1 MKIKGKVLCIGDVIL
16 DSYSHGEVQR
26 ISPEAPIP
34 VLKINNNK
42 YEVIGGCGNVARNV
56 CAAGSYCHMISVTGD
71 DDEARTL
78 RRLFKGS
85 KNLSFNFVIDKDRCT
100 TKKTRFVS
108 ENQQILRVDKERNLP
123 IDKKIQSKL
132 LEIFKRKIDNYDVVV
147 ISDYNK
153 GMLTNRFLREII
165 DLSKR
170 KKKIIIVDPKKSNFS
185 PYKGASIITPNFKEL
200 LEASGSRDEKIIK
213 DKSMLVVKLSKKLIK
228 DCGFEA
234 VITTRSSDGISVV
247 RSTNENLHLP
257 SKAKEVFD
265 VSGAG
270 DTVIAYIAAG
280 LSNRETLF
288 NATEKANYAAGI
300 AVGRFGTTVVNL
312 SELLG
317 ANQEKKIVSLEEVFS
332 EIKKNFNKKI
342 GFTNGCF
349 DLIHQGH
356 IFYLKEAR
364 KRCDFLILGLNSDS
378 SVRRIKGKD
387 RPIINQKE
395 RCEILQNF
403 NFIDRIVIFNEE
415 TPIKLIK
422 KLKPNYIFKGDDY
435 SLRDVVG
442 YKEMKEWAGKVI
454 LIKCVKGKSTSNI
467 IRKIKNVT

>member
-1 MKIKGKVLCIGDVIL
+1 
-16 DSYSHGEVQR
+16 
-26 ISPEAPIP
+26 
-34 VLKINNNK
+34 
-42 YEVIGGCGNVARNV
+42 
-56 CAAGSYCHMISVTGD
+56 
-71 DDEARTL
+71 
-78 RRLFKGS
+78 
-85 KNLSFNFVIDKDRCT
+85 
-100 TKKTRFVS
+100 
-108 ENQQILRVDKERNLP
+108 
-123 IDKKIQSKL
+123 
-132 LEIFKRKIDNYDVVV
+132 
-147 ISDYNK
+147 
-153 GMLTNRFLREII
+153 
-165 DLSKR
+165 
-170 KKKIIIVDPKKSNFS
+170 
-185 PYKGASIITPNFKEL
+185 
-200 LEASGSRDEKIIK
+200 
-213 DKSMLVVKLSKKLIK
+213 
-228 DCGFEA
+228 
-234 VITTRSSDGISVV
+234 
-247 RSTNENLHLP
+247 LP

-312 SELLG
+312 SELVG